1 MKIGAVHTVEL
12 LAPARDYDTARAAVD
27 YGADA
32 LYMGGPRFGARYAA
46 GNSIDDVARVVEYAH
61 RFGVRVHC
69 TLNTIIYDEEL
80 REAERTA
87 REVIAAG
94 VDALIVQDLAFRRME
109 LPPVEL
115 HASTQMCNMTPE
127 WVCFLEQ
134 SGFSRVILERG
145 LTREQIR
152 AIREA
157 TGVELEC
164 FVHGAICVGHSGRC
178 MLSRTMSARSGNRG
192 ECSQPCR
199 LTYDLTDGAGR
210 KLKSGKHLLSVRDLD
225 LSSHIGE
232 MIDDGI
238 CSFKVEGRLKD
249 ISYIKNVVAY
259 YRRRIDEEL
268 AARPAV
274 QRSSVGESVI
284 DFTPNPAKSFTRGE
298 SSYMFEG
305 KRAGVASFD
314 TPKAVGEYVG
324 RVARVD
330 SRTFSLDRSAE
341 LAAGDGLCFIADGAL
356 TGTNVNSVEGRRV
369 QPNRMEGI
377 TRGAEVYR
385 NFDQRFRLA
394 LDRSR
399 TRRVIPAT
407 AMVAFDSEGVT
418 LRYTDCEGYAG
429 EARLDEQ
436 LDAASN
442 LERMEQTLREQV
454 VRSGDTIFRVDRVQ
468 IEGEVRFVPLSK
480 LGALRREALERLTA
494 RRATIRPEHH
504 YATEDRTARMP
515 IAQLDGHWN
524 VVNRLAEQF
533 YRDHGVERIERG
545 LDARADL
552 RGERVLFSSYCLRR
566 ELGECLREGSK
577 LRDPLYIEHGAFRYR
592 LEFDCKRCQMNL
604 IYEE

>member
-1 MKIGAVHTVEL
+1 MKIRPAHTVEL

-46 GNSIDDVARVVEYAH
+46 GNSIDDLARAVEYAH
-61 RFGVRVHC
+61 RYGVRVHC

-87 REVIAAG
+87 REVVAAG
-94 VDALIVQDLAFRRME
+94 VDALIVQDMAFRRMD

-127 WVCFLEQ
+127 WVRFLEQ
-134 SGFSRVILERG
+134 AGFSRVILERG

-152 AIREA
+152 AIRAA
-157 TGVELEC
+157 TGVELEY

-178 MLSRTMSARSGNRG
+178 MLSRTMSSRSGNRG

-199 LTYDLTDGAGR
+199 LTYDLIDSNGR
-210 KLKSGKHLLSVRDLD
+210 KLRSGKHLLSVRDLD

-232 MIDDGI
+232 LIDDGI

-249 ISYIKNVVAY
+249 ISYIKNVVAH

-268 AARPAV
+268 ALRPEV
-274 QRSSVGESVI
+274 RRSSVGVSAP
-284 DFTPNPAKSFTRGE
+284 DFVPDPAKSFTRGE

-330 SRTFSLDRSAE
+330 GRTFTLDRTAE

-356 TGTNVNSVEGRRV
+356 TGTNINSVEGRRV
-369 QPNRMEGI
+369 TPNRMEGI
-377 TRGAEVYR
+377 MRGAEVYR

-407 AMVAFDSEGVT
+407 ATIVFDPEGVA
-418 LRYTDCEGYAG
+418 LRYADCDGYVG

-436 LDAASN
+436 LDVASN
-442 LERMEQTLREQV
+442 PERMEQTLREQA

-480 LGALRREALERLTA
+480 LGALRREALEHLTEL
-494 RRATIRPEHH
+494 RSTIRPEHN
-504 YATEDRTARMP
+504 YATEDRSAQMP
-515 IAQLDGHWN
+515 VTQLDGHWN
-524 VVNRLAEQF
+524 VVNRLSEQF
-533 YRDHGVERIERG
+533 YRDHGVERVERG

-552 RGERVLFSSYCLRR
+552 HGERVLFSSYCLRR

-577 LRDPLYIEHGAFRYR
+577 LREPLYIEHGAFRYR

>member
-1 MKIGAVHTVEL
+1 M
-12 LAPARDYDTARAAVD
+12 APARDYDTARAAVD

-46 GNSIDDVARVVEYAH
+46 GNSIDDLARAVEYAH
-61 RFGVRVHC
+61 RYGVRVHC

-94 VDALIVQDLAFRRME
+94 VDALIVQDLAFRRMD

-127 WVCFLEQ
+127 WVRFLEQ

-178 MLSRTMSARSGNRG
+178 MLSRTMSSRSGNRG

-199 LTYDLTDGAGR
+199 LTYDLTDASGR
-210 KLKSGKHLLSVRDLD
+210 KLRSGKHLLSVRDLD
-225 LSSHIGE
+225 LSSHIGD

-249 ISYIKNVVAY
+249 VSYIKNVVAH

-274 QRSSVGESVI
+274 RRSSVGESVP
-284 DFTPNPAKSFTRGE
+284 DFLPDPAKSFTRGE
-298 SSYMFEG
+298 SCYMYEG

-324 RVARVD
+324 RVAKVD
-330 SRTFSLDRSAE
+330 SRTFTLDRTAE
-341 LAAGDGLCFIADGAL
+341 LSAGDGLCFIADGAL
-356 TGTNVNSVEGRRV
+356 TGTNINLVEGRRIT
-369 QPNRMEGI
+369 PNKIEDI

-399 TRRVIPAT
+399 TRRVISAT
-407 AMVAFDSEGVT
+407 AMIRFDEEGVS
-418 LRYTDCEGYAG
+418 LCYTDCEGYVG
-429 EARLDEQ
+429 EARLSET

-442 LERMEQTLREQV
+442 LARMEQTLREQA
-454 VRSGDTIFRVDRVQ
+454 VRSGDTIFRVDDVQ

-480 LGALRREALERLTA
+480 LGALRREALERLTEQ
-494 RRATIRPEHH
+494 RSKLRPKHN
-504 YATEDRTARMP
+504 YAEEDRTAQMP
-515 IAQLDGHWN
+515 IKQLDGHWN
-524 VVNRLAEQF
+524 VVNRLSEQF
-533 YRDHGVERIERG
+533 YRDHGVTEIERG
-545 LDARADL
+545 LDARSDL
-552 RGERVLFSSYCLRR
+552 HGERVLLSSYCLRR

-577 LRDPLYIEHGAFRYR
+577 LREPLYIEHGAFRYR
-592 LEFDCKRCQMNL
+592 LEFDCARCQMNL

>member
-1 MKIGAVHTVEL
+1 MTKLLHTVEL
-12 LAPARDYDTARAAVD
+12 LAPARDFDTARAAVD

-46 GNSIDDVARVVEYAH
+46 GNSIDDVARAVEYAH
-61 RFGVRVHC
+61 RYGVRVHC

-94 VDALIVQDLAFRRME
+94 VDALIVQDLAFRRMD
-109 LPPVEL
+109 LPEVEL

-127 WVCFLEQ
+127 WVHFLEQ

-152 AIREA
+152 AIRAA
-157 TGVELEC
+157 TSVELEC

-178 MLSRTMSARSGNRG
+178 MLSRTMSSRSGNRG

-199 LTYDLTDGAGR
+199 LTYDLVDGTGR

-225 LSSHIGE
+225 LSSHIGA

-249 ISYIKNVVAY
+249 VSYIKNVVAH
-259 YRRRIDEEL
+259 YRRAIDAEL
-268 AARPAV
+268 AKRPHIT
-274 QRSSVGESVI
+274 RSSVGDSI
-284 DFTPNPAKSFTRGE
+284 HDFTPDPAKSFTRGE

-330 SRTFSLDRSAE
+330 RTSFTLDRDAA
-341 LAAGDGLCFIADGAL
+341 LAAGDGLCFIAEGAL
-356 TGTNVNSVEGRRV
+356 TGTNVNSVAGRRV
-369 QPNRMEGI
+369 EPNRIEGI
-377 TRGAEVYR
+377 ARGAEVYR

-399 TRRVIPAT
+399 TRRVIPTT
-407 AMVAFDSEGVT
+407 AEVLFGNEGVM
-418 LRYTDCEGYAG
+418 LRYTDCEGYVG
-429 EARLDEQ
+429 EAQLAEQ
-436 LDAASN
+436 LDVASN
-442 LERMEQTLREQV
+442 PAKMEQTLREQTA
-454 VRSGDTIFRVDRVQ
+454 RSGDTIFRVDRVA
-468 IEGEVRFVPLSK
+468 IGGELRFVPLSK
-480 LGALRREALERLTA
+480 LGALRREALERLTEQ
-494 RRATIRPEHH
+494 RSKLRPEHH
-504 YATEDRTARMP
+504 FATEDPTEQMP
-515 IAQLDGHWN
+515 QKRLDGHWN
-524 VVNRLAEQF
+524 VVNRLSEQF
-533 YRDHGVERIERG
+533 YRDHGVEHVERG
-545 LDARADL
+545 LDLRADL
-552 RGERVLFSSYCLRR
+552 HGERVLFSSYCLRR

-577 LRDPLYIEHGAFRYR
+577 LRDPLYVEHGAFRYR
-592 LEFDCKRCQMNL
+592 LEFDCKHCQMNL

>member
-1 MKIGAVHTVEL
+1 M

-46 GNSIDDVARVVEYAH
+46 GNSIDDLARAVEYAH
-61 RFGVRVHC
+61 RYGVRVHC

-87 REVIAAG
+87 REVVAAG
-94 VDALIVQDLAFRRME
+94 VDALIVQDLAFRRMD

-127 WVCFLEQ
+127 WVRFLEQ
-134 SGFSRVILERG
+134 AGFSRVILERG

-152 AIREA
+152 AIRAA

-178 MLSRTMSARSGNRG
+178 MLSRTMSSRSGNRG

-199 LTYDLTDGAGR
+199 LTYDLIDSNGR
-210 KLKSGKHLLSVRDLD
+210 KLRSGKHLLSVRDLD

-232 MIDDGI
+232 LIDDGI

-249 ISYIKNVVAY
+249 ISYIKNVVAH

-268 AARPAV
+268 ATRPEV
-274 QRSSVGESVI
+274 RRSSVGESRP
-284 DFTPNPAKSFTRGE
+284 DFVPDPAKSFTRGE

-305 KRAGVASFD
+305 KRAGVASFE

-324 RVARVD
+324 RVAKVD
-330 SRTFSLDRSAE
+330 SRTFTLDRSAE

-356 TGTNVNSVEGRRV
+356 TGTNINSVEGRRV
-369 QPNRMEGI
+369 TPNRIEGI

-407 AMVAFDSEGVT
+407 ATVTFDTESVT
-418 LRYTDCEGYAG
+418 LRYADCEGYTG

-436 LDAASN
+436 LDVASN
-442 LERMEQTLREQV
+442 PERMEQTLREQA

-480 LGALRREALERLTA
+480 LGTLRREALERLSEVRSTL
-494 RRATIRPEHH
+494 RPEHN
-504 YATEDRTARMP
+504 YATEDRSAQMP
-515 IAQLDGHWN
+515 VTQLDGHWN
-524 VVNRLAEQF
+524 VVNRLSEQF
-533 YRDHGVERIERG
+533 YRDHGVTKIERG

-552 RGERVLFSSYCLRR
+552 HGERVLLSSYCLRR

-577 LRDPLYIEHGAFRYR
+577 LREPLYIEHGAFRYR

>member
-1 MKIGAVHTVEL
+1 MKKAKQTIEL

-46 GNSIDDVARVVEYAH
+46 GNSIDDLARAVEYAH
-61 RFGVRVHC
+61 RYGVRVHC

-94 VDALIVQDLAFRRME
+94 VDALIVQDLAFRRMD

-115 HASTQMCNMTPE
+115 HASTQMCNMSPE
-127 WVCFLEQ
+127 WVRFLGEC
-134 SGFSRVILERG
+134 GFSRVILERA
-145 LTREQIR
+145 LTRAEIQAIR
-152 AIREA
+152 AA
-157 TGVELEC
+157 TDVELEC

-178 MLSRTMSARSGNRG
+178 MLSRTMSSRSGNRG

-199 LTYDLTDGAGR
+199 LTYDLKSGDGR
-210 KLKSGKHLLSVRDLD
+210 KLIAGKHLLSVRDLD
-225 LSSHIGE
+225 LSSHIGQ

-268 AARPAV
+268 AVRP
-274 QRSSVGESVI
+274 QFCRSSLGESI
-284 DFTPNPAKSFTRGE
+284 PDFTPDPAKSFTRGE
-298 SSYMFEG
+298 SSYMYEG

-314 TPKAVGEYVG
+314 TPKAVGEYLG
-324 RVARVD
+324 RVARAD
-330 SRTFSLDRSAE
+330 AKTFTLDRSVD
-341 LAAGDGLCFIADGAL
+341 LAPGDGLCFISDGAL
-356 TGTNVNSVEGRRV
+356 TGTNVNQVDARRV
-369 QPNRMEGI
+369 TPNKMEGI

-385 NFDQRFRLA
+385 NFDQRFRLS

-399 TRRVIPAT
+399 TRRVIPTSAK
-407 AMVAFDSEGVT
+407 VRFDEDGVV
-418 LRYTDCEGYAG
+418 LQYIDCEGYTG
-429 EARLDEQ
+429 EARLTES
-436 LDAASN
+436 LDVASN
-442 LERMEQTLREQV
+442 LERMEQTLREQA
-454 VRSGDTIFRVDRVQ
+454 VRSGDTIFRVDHVQ

-480 LGALRREALERLTA
+480 LGVLRREALERLNEE
-494 RRATIRPEHH
+494 RLQLRPEHN
-504 YATEDRTARMP
+504 YAQENRA
-515 IAQLDGHWN
+515 AQLPEVKLDGHWN
-524 VVNRLAEQF
+524 IVNRLSEQF
-533 YRDHGVERIERG
+533 YRDHGATHIERG
-545 LDARADL
+545 LDAQSDL
-552 RGERVLFSSYCLRR
+552 HGERVLLSSYCLRR

-592 LEFDCKRCQMNL
+592 LEFDCKRCRMNL

>member
-1 MKIGAVHTVEL
+1 MKIRPAHTVEL

-46 GNSIDDVARVVEYAH
+46 GNSIDDLARAVEYAH
-61 RFGVRVHC
+61 RYGVRVHC

-94 VDALIVQDLAFRRME
+94 VDALIVQDLAFRRMD

-127 WVCFLEQ
+127 WVRFLEQ

-178 MLSRTMSARSGNRG
+178 MLSRTMSSRSGNRG

-199 LTYDLTDGAGR
+199 LTYDLTDASGR
-210 KLKSGKHLLSVRDLD
+210 KLRSGKHLLSVRDLD
-225 LSSHIGE
+225 LSSHIGD

-249 ISYIKNVVAY
+249 VSYIKNVVAH

-274 QRSSVGESVI
+274 RRSSVGESVP
-284 DFTPNPAKSFTRGE
+284 DFLPDPAKSFTRGE
-298 SSYMFEG
+298 SCYMYEG

-324 RVARVD
+324 RVAKVD
-330 SRTFSLDRSAE
+330 SRTFTLDRTAE
-341 LAAGDGLCFIADGAL
+341 LSAGDGLCFIADGAL
-356 TGTNVNSVEGRRV
+356 TGTNINLVEGRRIT
-369 QPNRMEGI
+369 PNKIEDI

-399 TRRVIPAT
+399 TRRVISAT
-407 AMVAFDSEGVT
+407 AMIRFDEEGVS
-418 LRYTDCEGYAG
+418 LCYTDCEGYVG
-429 EARLDEQ
+429 EARLSET
-436 LDAASN
+436 LDVASN
-442 LERMEQTLREQV
+442 LARMEQTLREQA
-454 VRSGDTIFRVDRVQ
+454 VRSGDTIFRVDDVQ

-480 LGALRREALERLTA
+480 LGALRREALERLTEQ
-494 RRATIRPEHH
+494 RSKLRPEHN
-504 YATEDRTARMP
+504 YAEEDRTVQMP
-515 IAQLDGHWN
+515 IKQLDGHWN
-524 VVNRLAEQF
+524 VVNRLSEQF
-533 YRDHGVERIERG
+533 YRDHGVIEIERG
-545 LDARADL
+545 LDARSDL
-552 RGERVLFSSYCLRR
+552 HGERVLLSSYCLRR

-577 LRDPLYIEHGAFRYR
+577 LREPLYIEHGAFRYR
-592 LEFDCKRCQMNL
+592 LEFDCARCQMNL

>member
-1 MKIGAVHTVEL
+1 MNDQRTIEL

-46 GNSIDDVARVVEYAH
+46 GNSVDDLARAVEYAH
-61 RFGVRVHC
+61 RYGVRVHC

-87 REVIAAG
+87 REAIAAG
-94 VDALIVQDLAFRRME
+94 VDALIVQDMAFRRMD

-127 WVCFLEQ
+127 WVRFLEQ

-152 AIREA
+152 AIRAA
-157 TGVELEC
+157 TGVELES
-164 FVHGAICVGHSGRC
+164 FVHGAICVGYSGRC
-178 MLSRTMSARSGNRG
+178 MLSRTMSSRSGNRG

-199 LTYDLTDGAGR
+199 LTYDLTDSRRR
-210 KLKSGKHLLSVRDLD
+210 KLMSGKHLLSVRDLD

-232 MIDDGI
+232 LIDDGI

-259 YRRRIDEEL
+259 YRGRIDEEL
-268 AARPAV
+268 ALRPELR
-274 QRSSVGESVI
+274 RSSVGESVP
-284 DFTPNPAKSFTRGE
+284 DFRPDPAKSFTRGE
-298 SSYMFEG
+298 SSYMYEG

-314 TPKAVGEYVG
+314 TPKAIGEYVG

-330 SRTFSLDRSAE
+330 SRSFMLDGDVQ
-341 LAAGDGLCFIADGAL
+341 LAAGDGLCFIAEGTM
-356 TGTNVNSVEGRRV
+356 TGTNVNSADGRRV
-369 QPNRMEGI
+369 EPNRMEGI
-377 TRGAEVYR
+377 KRGAEVYR

-399 TRRVIPAT
+399 TRRVIPTT
-407 AMVAFDSEGVT
+407 AEVQFDSEGLL
-418 LRYTDCEGYAG
+418 LRYTDSEGYEG
-429 EARLDEQ
+429 VARLAEHLDE
-436 LDAASN
+436 ASN
-442 LERMEQTLREQV
+442 RSKMEQTLREQMA
-454 VRSGDTIFRVDRVQ
+454 RSGDTIFRVDDVRIV
-468 IEGEVRFVPLSK
+468 GEVRFVPLSK
-480 LGALRREALERLTA
+480 LGTLRREALERLTA
-494 RRATIRPEHH
+494 QRSAICPEHN
-504 YATEDRTARMP
+504 YAEEDRTAQMP
-515 IAQLDGHWN
+515 MTELDGHWN
-524 VVNRLAEQF
+524 VVNRLSEQF
-533 YRDHGVERIERG
+533 YRDHGADKIERG
-545 LDARADL
+545 LDSRSDL
-552 RGERVLFSSYCLRR
+552 RGERVMMSSYCLRR

-577 LRDPLYIEHGAFRYR
+577 LREPLYIEHGMFRYR

>member
-1 MKIGAVHTVEL
+1 MKIRPAHTVEL

-46 GNSIDDVARVVEYAH
+46 GNSIDDLARAVEYAH
-61 RFGVRVHC
+61 RYGVRVHC

-94 VDALIVQDLAFRRME
+94 VDALIVQDLAFRRMD

-127 WVCFLEQ
+127 WVRFLEQ

-178 MLSRTMSARSGNRG
+178 MLSRTMSSRSGNRG

-199 LTYDLTDGAGR
+199 LTYDLTDGSGR
-210 KLKSGKHLLSVRDLD
+210 KLRSGKHLLSVRDLD
-225 LSSHIGE
+225 LSSHIGD

-249 ISYIKNVVAY
+249 VSYIKNVVAH

-268 AARPAV
+268 AKRPAV
-274 QRSSVGESVI
+274 RRSSVGESVP
-284 DFTPNPAKSFTRGE
+284 DFLPDPAKSFTRGE
-298 SSYMFEG
+298 SCYMYEG

-330 SRTFSLDRSAE
+330 SRTFTLDRTAE
-341 LAAGDGLCFIADGAL
+341 LTAGDGLCFIADGTL
-356 TGTNVNSVEGRRV
+356 TGTNINQVEGRRIT
-369 QPNRMEGI
+369 PNKIEGI

-407 AMVAFDSEGVT
+407 AIIRFDEEGVS
-418 LRYTDCEGYAG
+418 LCYTDCEGYVG
-429 EARLDEQ
+429 EARLSEP
-436 LDAASN
+436 LDVASN
-442 LERMEQTLREQV
+442 LARMEQTLREQM
-454 VRSGDTIFRVDRVQ
+454 VRSGDTIFRVDDVQ

-480 LGALRREALERLTA
+480 LGVLRREALERLTEQ
-494 RRATIRPEHH
+494 RSKLRPEHN
-504 YATEDRTARMP
+504 YATEDRTAQMP
-515 IAQLDGHWN
+515 IKQLDGHWN
-524 VVNRLAEQF
+524 VVNRLSEQF
-533 YRDHGVERIERG
+533 YRDHGVTKIERG
-545 LDARADL
+545 LDARSDL
-552 RGERVLFSSYCLRR
+552 HGERVLLSSYCLRR
-566 ELGECLREGSK
+566 ELVECLREGSK
-577 LRDPLYIEHGAFRYR
+577 LREPLYIEHGAFRYR
-592 LEFDCKRCQMNL
+592 LEFDCARCQMNL

>member
-1 MKIGAVHTVEL
+1 MKIRPAHTVEL

-46 GNSIDDVARVVEYAH
+46 GNSIDDLARAVEYAH
-61 RFGVRVHC
+61 RYGVRVHC

-94 VDALIVQDLAFRRME
+94 VDALIVQDLAFRRMD

-127 WVCFLEQ
+127 WVRFLEQ

-178 MLSRTMSARSGNRG
+178 MLSRTMSSRSGNRG

-199 LTYDLTDGAGR
+199 LTYDLTDALGR
-210 KLKSGKHLLSVRDLD
+210 KLRSGKHLLSVRDLD
-225 LSSHIGE
+225 LSSHIGD

-249 ISYIKNVVAY
+249 VSYIKNVVAH

-274 QRSSVGESVI
+274 RRSSVGESVP
-284 DFTPNPAKSFTRGE
+284 DFLPDPAKSFTRGE
-298 SSYMFEG
+298 SCYMYEG

-324 RVARVD
+324 RVAKVD
-330 SRTFSLDRSAE
+330 SRTFTLDRTAE
-341 LAAGDGLCFIADGAL
+341 LSAGDGLCFIADGAL
-356 TGTNVNSVEGRRV
+356 TGTNINQVEGRRIT
-369 QPNRMEGI
+369 PNKIEGI

-399 TRRVIPAT
+399 TRRVISAT
-407 AMVAFDSEGVT
+407 AMIRFDEEGVS
-418 LRYTDCEGYAG
+418 LCYADCEGYVG
-429 EARLDEQ
+429 EARLSET

-442 LERMEQTLREQV
+442 LARMEQTLREQA
-454 VRSGDTIFRVDRVQ
+454 VRSGDTIFRVDDVQ

-480 LGALRREALERLTA
+480 LGALRREALERLTEQ
-494 RRATIRPEHH
+494 RSKLCPEHN
-504 YATEDRTARMP
+504 YAEEDRTAQMP
-515 IAQLDGHWN
+515 IKQLDGHWN
-524 VVNRLAEQF
+524 VVNRLSEQF
-533 YRDHGVERIERG
+533 YRDHGVTEIERG
-545 LDARADL
+545 LDARSDL
-552 RGERVLFSSYCLRR
+552 HGERVLLSSYCLRR

-577 LRDPLYIEHGAFRYR
+577 LREPLYIEHGAFRYR
-592 LEFDCKRCQMNL
+592 LEFDCARCQMNL

>member
-1 MKIGAVHTVEL
+1 M

-46 GNSIDDVARVVEYAH
+46 GNSIDDLARAVEYAH
-61 RFGVRVHC
+61 RYGVRVHC

-94 VDALIVQDLAFRRME
+94 VDALIVQDLAFRRMD

-127 WVCFLEQ
+127 WVRFLEQ

-178 MLSRTMSARSGNRG
+178 MLSRTMSSRSGNRG

-199 LTYDLTDGAGR
+199 LTYDLTDASGR
-210 KLKSGKHLLSVRDLD
+210 KLRSGKHLLSVRDLD
-225 LSSHIGE
+225 LSSHIGD

-249 ISYIKNVVAY
+249 VSYIKNVVAH

-274 QRSSVGESVI
+274 RRSSVGESVP
-284 DFTPNPAKSFTRGE
+284 DFLPDPAKSFTRGE
-298 SSYMFEG
+298 SCYMYEG

-324 RVARVD
+324 RVAKVD
-330 SRTFSLDRSAE
+330 SRTFTLDRTAE
-341 LAAGDGLCFIADGAL
+341 LSAGDGLCFIADGAL
-356 TGTNVNSVEGRRV
+356 TGTNINLVEGRRIT
-369 QPNRMEGI
+369 PNKIEDI

-399 TRRVIPAT
+399 TRRVISAT
-407 AMVAFDSEGVT
+407 AMIRFDEEGVS
-418 LRYTDCEGYAG
+418 LCYTDCEGYVG
-429 EARLDEQ
+429 EARLSET

-442 LERMEQTLREQV
+442 LARMEQTLREQA
-454 VRSGDTIFRVDRVQ
+454 VRSGDTIFRVDDVQ

-480 LGALRREALERLTA
+480 LGALRREALERLTEQ
-494 RRATIRPEHH
+494 RSKLRPKHN
-504 YATEDRTARMP
+504 YAEEDRTAQMP
-515 IAQLDGHWN
+515 IKQLDGHWN
-524 VVNRLAEQF
+524 VVNRLSEQF
-533 YRDHGVERIERG
+533 YRDHGVTEIERG
-545 LDARADL
+545 LDARSDL
-552 RGERVLFSSYCLRR
+552 HGERVLLSSYCLRR

-577 LRDPLYIEHGAFRYR
+577 LREPLYIEHGAFRYR
-592 LEFDCKRCQMNL
+592 LEFDCARCQMNL